1 MIERE
6 ERRIAI
12 LRSAIE
18 IFSQNGFYKSK
29 IQEIAKNAGIGK
41 GTIYQYFESKKQ
53 LFEEM
58 IKYSIEIYS
67 EDIIK
72 IIEKNLDTREKILS
86 FFKYHVKISHNYENV
101 LQSIVNQS
109 QSDDMM
115 RHCLLELKTRL
126 YKLIEQ
132 IIKEGIAKAELR
144 KDLDVEIAVCSIVG
158 TINQYSIQKVH
169 YEKMNYDDLNLEIL
183 VEGLLKGLK

>member
-1 MIERE
+1 MVERE
-6 ERRIAI
+6 KRRIAI

-18 IFSQNGFYKSK
+18 VFSQNGFYKSK
-29 IQEIAKNAGIGK
+29 IEEIAKNAGVGK
-41 GTIYQYFESKKQ
+41 GTIYHYFESKNQ

-72 IIEKNLDTREKILS
+72 VIKKNLDTREKILS

-101 LQSIVNQS
+101 LQSILNQS
-109 QSDDMM
+109 RSDDMM
-115 RHCLLELKTRL
+115 RHCLLKFKAGL

-132 IIKEGIAKAELR
+132 IIKEGIANAELR
-144 KDLDVEIAVCSIVG
+144 EDLDVGIAVCSIIG
-158 TINQYSIQKVH
+158 TINQYSMKKV
-169 YEKMNYDDLNLEIL
+169 YYKKMNHDDLKLEIL
-183 VEGLLKGLK
+183 VNELLKGLK